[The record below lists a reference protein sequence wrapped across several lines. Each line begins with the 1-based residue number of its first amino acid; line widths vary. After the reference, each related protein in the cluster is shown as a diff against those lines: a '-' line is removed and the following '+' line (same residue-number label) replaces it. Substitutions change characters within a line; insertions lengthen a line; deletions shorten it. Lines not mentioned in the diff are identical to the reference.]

1 MTTNLQQRRLW
12 SPVRMLAADSYWILL
27 IISIAVTIIVTRVT
41 LELSGYPQLGDS
53 TYHIAH
59 VLWGGLAMFIA
70 LVLPLTFANPFI
82 PWLTALLGGI
92 GAGLFIDEVGK
103 FITQGNDYF
112 FPLAFPIIYAF
123 ILVCIWFAL
132 RLRTSRQHSTR
143 TLLYHALE
151 ELKEVLDNDLDPLE
165 HAELR
170 SNLRLVAATT
180 TDTEERAL
188 AEALISFVENRT
200 IQLAASPTIFEQTW
214 ARIRATLM
222 SVPSQ
227 IVLRVILIVSFGYT
241 AISALFALVAFVSL
255 LTAQGRAALVN
266 ALGNTVII
274 SGKAQYVVNSPILAS
289 VQTGTII
296 VAGFLAL
303 CATILLMGRRDHLG
317 LRLGSASLMISLLI
331 VNLISFYF
339 NQLYALTATMGQ
351 AILLLLAMLYRW
363 RFLGHFAPSAVPT
376 PKSGGAAGN

>member
-1 MTTNLQQRRLW
+1 M
-12 SPVRMLAADSYWILL
+12 MAADSYWILL
-27 IISIAVTIIVTRVT
+27 IISTAVTIIVTRVS
-41 LELSGYPQLGDS
+41 LELTGYPQLGDS

-82 PWLTALLGGI
+82 PWLTALIGGI

-112 FPLAFPIIYAF
+112 FPLAFPIMYAF

-132 RLRTSRQHSTR
+132 RLRTSRQYNTR

-151 ELKEVLDNDLDPLE
+151 ELKEILDNDLDPLE

-170 SNLRLVAATT
+170 SNLRLVASTT
-180 TDTEERAL
+180 TDAEERAL
-188 AEALISFVENRT
+188 AEALMSFVENRM
-200 IQLAASPTIFEQTW
+200 IQLAASPTVFEQTW
-214 ARIRATLM
+214 ARLRTTLINI
-222 SVPSQ
+222 PPQ

-241 AISALFALVAFVSL
+241 ALAALFALVAFIGL
-255 LTAQGRAALVN
+255 LTIDGRAAVLD

-274 SGKAQYVVNSPILAS
+274 SGKAQYVVNSPILATM
-289 VQTGTII
+289 QTIAII
-296 VAGFLAL
+296 VAGLLAL
-303 CATILLMGRRDHLG
+303 VTTVLLIGRRDQLA
-317 LRLGSASLMISLLI
+317 LRLGSTSLTISLLI

-339 NQLYALTATMGQ
+339 NQIYALTTTVGQ
-351 AILLLLAMLYRW
+351 TLLLFLAMLYRW
-363 RFLGHFAPSAVPT
+363 RFLGHFAAGAVPT
-376 PKSGGAAGN
+376 PEPGRGADS